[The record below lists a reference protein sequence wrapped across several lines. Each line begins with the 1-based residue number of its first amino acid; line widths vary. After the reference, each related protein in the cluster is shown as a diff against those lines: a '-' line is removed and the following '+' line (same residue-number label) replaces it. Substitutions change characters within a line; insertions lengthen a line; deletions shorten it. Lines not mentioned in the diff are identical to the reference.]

1 MNKRL
6 ILVVV
11 VLLAFSPIVLAQQP
25 AGPPQP
31 GLEEK
36 RLGYYVGKWHSEADM
51 KPSAFGPGGKVTG
64 NQSCEWFAG
73 GFHVVCHADF
83 SVGGMG
89 EEKVL
94 IIFSYSREEKVY
106 VWYRINN
113 WGETGSAKGAVQG
126 DTWTWHS
133 ESKIKGKVVH
143 WRGTYKEIPPDT
155 ATMQFEMQGDDGK
168 WNAVMEEKVSRVK

>member
-1 MNKRL
+1 MNKRS

-11 VLLAFSPIVLAQQP
+11 VLLAFPAIVLAQQP

-31 GLEEK
+31 GPEEK
-36 RLGYYVGKWHSEADM
+36 RLGWYVGKWRSEADM

-64 NQSCEWFAG
+64 NQSCEWFPG
-73 GFHVVCHADF
+73 GFHVVCHGDF

-94 IIFSYSREEKVY
+94 VIFSYNREEKVY
-106 VWYRINN
+106 VQYRINN

-133 ESKIKGKVVH
+133 ESKIKGKVVP
-143 WRGTYKEIPPDT
+143 WRGTHKEVPPDT
-155 ATMQFEMQGDDGK
+155 ATMKFEMQGDDGK
-168 WNAVMEEKVSRVK
+168 WNEVMEEKFSRVK

>member
-1 MNKRL
+1 MNKRS

-11 VLLAFSPIVLAQQP
+11 VLVAFWSIVLAQQP

-31 GLEEK
+31 GPEEK

-51 KPSAFGPGGKVTG
+51 KPSAFGPGGKETG

-73 GFHVVCHADF
+73 GFHVVCRAEF
-83 SVGGMG
+83 SVSGMG

-94 IIFSYSREEKVY
+94 LIMSYSQEEKAY
-106 VWYRINN
+106 VQYRVDN
-113 WGETGSAKGAVQG
+113 WGHTGTLKGAVQG
-126 DTWTWHS
+126 NTWTWHG
-133 ESKIKGKVVH
+133 ESKMKGKVVH

-155 ATMQFEMQGDDGK
+155 AMLTFEMQGDDGK
-168 WNAVMEEKVSRVK
+168 WNVTGEEKFSRVK